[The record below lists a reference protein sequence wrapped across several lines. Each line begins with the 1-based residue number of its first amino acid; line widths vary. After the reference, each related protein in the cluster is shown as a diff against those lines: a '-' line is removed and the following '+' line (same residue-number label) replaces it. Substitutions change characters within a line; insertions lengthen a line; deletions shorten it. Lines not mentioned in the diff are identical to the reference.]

1 MERALSIVPGL
12 RSMGV
17 AVLEGSERLV
27 EWRLARFRE
36 TAVTAK
42 ATVFRQ
48 LVIRF
53 APTLIVVEDF
63 AGSRRGK
70 HARRVVDRVRSIAAE
85 ANLAVE
91 TISRRDVAEHF
102 REGASD
108 GYELA
113 IVLANFFPELAARV
127 PPRRFVGDGEDPRI
141 SMFTAIANALVVL
154 RARESQNHHQG
165 DKR

>member
-1 MERALSIVPGL
+1 MERALSIVPSL

-36 TAVTAK
+36 TAVTTK

-63 AGSRRGK
+63 TGSRRGK
-70 HARRVVDRVRSIAAE
+70 HARRVVERLKSISTE
-85 ANLAVE
+85 ASLAIDTV
-91 TISRRDVAEHF
+91 SGLDVAEHF
-102 REGASD
+102 KEVAADR
-108 GYELA
+108 YELA
-113 IVLANFFPELAARV
+113 HVLANLFPEVSPRV
-127 PPRRFVGDGEDPRI
+127 PARRFIGDGEDPRM
-141 SMFTAIANALVVL
+141 SMFTAIGNALVVL
-154 RARESQNHHQG
+154 RARESRNHHQG
-165 DKR
+165 DTR